1 MNRCGASVKDACR
14 YPCEEVRLSS
24 PTSPQL
30 PYVYAPLHLYILLQV
45 CEYKDT
51 SLFSGFFYRVFLSY
65 FSLQPTKQNCAPPY
79 EWENTDDSLWYDRHG
94 ESCSFRRHTPQKC
107 ANITSAEKQFICSS
121 SVCGG

>member
-30 PYVYAPLHLYILLQV
+30 PYVYAPLHPFTAYYTPSTPPPCPSLTASPTAHARPAQV

-51 SLFSGFFYRVFLSY
+51 SLFSGFKPTGSASSSCDGEPEEPEAEVGFFLSY
-65 FSLQPTKQNCAPPY
+65 FRVYIYMYGQL
-79 EWENTDDSLWYDRHG
+79 E
-94 ESCSFRRHTPQKC
+94 
-107 ANITSAEKQFICSS
+107 
-121 SVCGG
+121 